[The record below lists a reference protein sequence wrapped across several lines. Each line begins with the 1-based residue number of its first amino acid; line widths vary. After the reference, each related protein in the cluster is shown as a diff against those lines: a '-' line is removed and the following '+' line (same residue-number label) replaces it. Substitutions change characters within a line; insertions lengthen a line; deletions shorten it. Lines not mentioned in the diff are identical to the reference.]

1 MVLIQEEENQI
12 LNNMKTKVV
21 KITSDE
27 IEFDNGIK
35 LYSEHESDC
44 CEQHYLS
51 FEDLNFNDFE
61 DLEFDLT
68 GDLFFNRIEDYGIE
82 LIPLNGRSVRIPGYG
97 YNNGYYSSKLS
108 LHLSNG
114 RSFDISDCQVIND

>member
-35 LYSEHESDC
+35 LYSELMVD
-44 CEQHYLS
+44 
-51 FEDLNFNDFE
+51 
-61 DLEFDLT
+61 
-68 GDLFFNRIEDYGIE
+68 R
-82 LIPLNGRSVRIPGYG
+82 LIYQIV
-97 YNNGYYSSKLS
+97 K
-108 LHLSNG
+108 
-114 RSFDISDCQVIND
+114 